1 MGLYKPV
8 RGGLMSIR
16 RDKKNSSVFV
26 VDTLTDLLE
35 LLAQQNI
42 KVRISD
48 TSELRYMDIE
58 EDFEG
63 DKE

>member
-16 RDKKNSSVFV
+16 TDKKNSSVFV
-26 VDTLTDLLE
+26 VDTLTDLLK
-35 LLAQQNI
+35 LLAKQNV

-48 TSELRYMDIE
+48 TSELRHMDIE

-63 DKE
+63 DEE

>member
-1 MGLYKPV
+1 MP
-8 RGGLMSIR
+8 II

-35 LLAQQNI
+35 LLAKQNV

-48 TSELRYMDIE
+48 TSELRHMDIE

-63 DKE
+63 DES

>member
-1 MGLYKPV
+1 
-8 RGGLMSIR
+8 MSIR

-35 LLAQQNI
+35 LLSKQNV

-48 TSELRYMDIE
+48 TSELRHMDVE
-58 EDFEG
+58 ESFDE
-63 DKE
+63 DEE